1 MIIELGR
8 AMINRVLMVML
19 ILDRRLLSRA
29 MVVVKGGDG
38 AWANQK
44 RSAQGFANAL
54 RVAGRWRETV

>member
-1 MIIELGR
+1 
-8 AMINRVLMVML
+8 MINRVLMVML